1 MRFFPRIL
9 ALIATLLAA
18 TTQSSSASDVRD
30 DMAVG
35 VSISGISPWS
45 VARARDAGFGYMRH
59 TLEWTS
65 IDQSGG
71 QFPWQRDAPNNLDN
85 VVGAASQGGLGLVLR
100 LDGGPTSTG
109 GAANQASS
117 EEIAD
122 FYRAVADRAY
132 PYLTAVEVLNEPNLP
147 FEWGGDADPD
157 GYVAFLRAAHDGIKS
172 VTPDVLIIAGNLSPA
187 PNGPGTMDDLEFLRA
202 MYRAG
207 APGAYDVIGIHN
219 YGGNSEPEMDP
230 SECEICFRRAE
241 RYRQIM
247 VDNGDGDTPIWAT
260 ETGWLL
266 GTDTDLGDFNW
277 MKVSA
282 EQQGEY
288 LVRGMQYASVN
299 WPWLQG
305 IMIFN
310 LDHSAAP
317 WHGPQTS
324 MYWFSLLNPDYSPRQ
339 AYDAVQQAL
348 H

>member
-1 MRFFPRIL
+1 MRFLPWIL
-9 ALIATLLAA
+9 AIVIVLLFVPAQHA
-18 TTQSSSASDVRD
+18 SASGMRD
-30 DMAVG
+30 DIAVG

-45 VARARDAGFGYMRH
+45 VAHARDAGFGYMRH

-71 QFPWQRDAPNNLDN
+71 RFPWEREEPNHLDN

-122 FYRAVADRAY
+122 FYRAVAARAY
-132 PYLTAVEVLNEPNLP
+132 PHLVAVEVLNEPNLP

-172 VTPDVLIIAGNLSPA
+172 VTPDVLIVAGNLSPA
-187 PNGPGTMDDLEFLRA
+187 PNGPGTMDDLDFLQA

-207 APGAYDVIGIHN
+207 ARGAYDVIGVHN

-230 SECEICFRRAE
+230 NGCEICFRRAE

-266 GTDTDLGDFNW
+266 DTDVDLGDFNW

-288 LVRGMQYASVN
+288 LVRAMQYASVN
-299 WPWLQG
+299 WPGHHGLQSRSQRRALARPPD
-305 IMIFN
+305 IHVLVF
-310 LDHSAAP
+310 AA
-317 WHGPQTS
+317 QS
-324 MYWFSLLNPDYSPRQ
+324 RLLG
-339 AYDAVQQAL
+339 AAVL
-348 H
+348 